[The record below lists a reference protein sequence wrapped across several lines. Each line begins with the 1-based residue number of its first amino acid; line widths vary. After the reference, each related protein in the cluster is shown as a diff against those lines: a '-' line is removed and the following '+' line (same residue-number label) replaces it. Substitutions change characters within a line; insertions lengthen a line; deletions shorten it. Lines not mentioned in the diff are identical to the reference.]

1 MKVCYAAD
9 PFIAAGFRRRVFFP
23 HEVIVLRKAYP
34 DTFVQMEKRGI
45 AAAQRAGFQPLQ
57 VNLYSNRIE
66 DLPADLFIDPVVNWH
81 QQQFGRAGLI
91 ASAGLFLRGD
101 ALFVSLLQSDLCQ
114 QIAKN
119 RRLHEICASRLNNR
133 FRYWYEVLFN
143 AILDLA
149 IDLNVAQVY
158 SPTAEQIVG
167 TTVKAINPALF
178 NQVYDFCQSRYEVS
192 HEVVG
197 SAKYWC
203 LSVAGNA
210 DKIVR
215 LESAATGTAPP
226 VPQCTICVYHDIEE
240 NVDTEVEPN
249 DCHEAFIRM
258 LEVERRHEV
267 TTTYNVLGQIF
278 PRKSELIGAQGGGA
292 QSIGFHTYNHCHDAL
307 DQLPR
312 LRNVDLQVKGY
323 RTAKSIITEELTDEA
338 LSFYNFE
345 WLMSSAH
352 SYGFDLPRLE
362 NGIVKIPA
370 SIDDYPLKTG
380 ELSYEQ
386 WFDRIVAIARRQG
399 FVAVGL
405 HDCYARFW
413 IENYSDL
420 LERLKRIGEFR
431 TCDQITNLVYLF
443 DSSRMSAKAPSVLTQ
458 LA

>member
-1 MKVCYAAD
+1 MRSW
-9 PFIAAGFRRRVFFP
+9 I
-23 HEVIVLRKAYP
+23 
-34 DTFVQMEKRGI
+34 
-45 AAAQRAGFQPLQ
+45 
-57 VNLYSNRIE
+57 
-66 DLPADLFIDPVVNWH
+66 
-81 QQQFGRAGLI
+81 
-91 ASAGLFLRGD
+91 
-101 ALFVSLLQSDLCQ
+101 
-114 QIAKN
+114 
-119 RRLHEICASRLNNR
+119 SRSI
-133 FRYWYEVLFN
+133 W
-143 AILDLA
+143 
-149 IDLNVAQVY
+149 NVAQVY

-167 TTVKAINPALF
+167 TTLKAINPALF

-192 HEVVG
+192 HEMVG

-215 LESAATGTAPP
+215 LESASTAIAPKP
-226 VPQCTICVYHDIEE
+226 PQCTICVYHDIEE
-240 NVDTEVEPN
+240 NVDTDVDPN
-249 DCHEAFIRM
+249 ECHRAFIRM

-267 TTTYNVLGQIF
+267 ATTYNVLGQIF
-278 PRKSELIGAQGGGA
+278 PRKSELISAEGGGA
-292 QSIGFHTYNHCHDAL
+292 HSIGFHTYDHRHDSL
-307 DQLPR
+307 DQLR
-312 LRNVDLQVKGY
+312 RVRDVNLQLKGY

-370 SIDDYPLKTG
+370 NIDDYPLKTG

-386 WFDRIVAIARRQG
+386 WFDRIVAIAKRQR

-405 HDCYARFW
+405 HDCYSRFW
-413 IENYSDL
+413 LENYSDL

-431 TCDQITNLVYLF
+431 TCDQITNLVCLS
-443 DSSRMSAKAPSVLTQ
+443 DSSRVSAEAPSDLAQ

>member
-66 DLPADLFIDPVVNWH
+66 DLPADLFVDPVVNWH
-81 QQQFGRAGLI
+81 QQQFGLAGLI
-91 ASAGLFLRGD
+91 ASAGVFLGHD

-149 IDLNVAQVY
+149 IDLNVTHVY

-167 TTVKAINPALF
+167 TTLKAIDPTLF
-178 NQVYDFCQSRYEVS
+178 NQVYDGCQSRYQVTRK
-192 HEVVG
+192 VVG
-197 SAKYWC
+197 GAKYWC
-203 LSVAGNA
+203 LNVARNA

-215 LESAATGTAPP
+215 LESASGAILPNP
-226 VPQCTICVYHDIEE
+226 PQCTICVYHDIEE
-240 NVDTEVEPN
+240 NVDTDVDPDE
-249 DCHEAFIRM
+249 CHRAFIRM

-278 PRKSELIGAQGGGA
+278 QRKSEAYWCAGRRRSVDWFPYLQP
-292 QSIGFHTYNHCHDAL
+292 
-307 DQLPR
+307 LP
-312 LRNVDLQVKGY
+312 
-323 RTAKSIITEELTDEA
+323 
-338 LSFYNFE
+338 
-345 WLMSSAH
+345 
-352 SYGFDLPRLE
+352 
-362 NGIVKIPA
+362 
-370 SIDDYPLKTG
+370 
-380 ELSYEQ
+380 
-386 WFDRIVAIARRQG
+386 
-399 FVAVGL
+399 
-405 HDCYARFW
+405 
-413 IENYSDL
+413 
-420 LERLKRIGEFR
+420 
-431 TCDQITNLVYLF
+431 
-443 DSSRMSAKAPSVLTQ
+443 
-458 LA
+458 